1 MRRLDVIDHNARIR
15 LHGNPIVA
23 VILHEPRRRRKEVMP
38 PKRRAREVR
47 IQRIHDLIHTE
58 HRAWI
63 LQHNEQSNGADSIL
77 RMLRGNQLL
86 CPLNHHAN
94 VRSLL
99 LCLQLRNIEG
109 QCLRIVPVGKKV
121 QRKVVEMQ
129 RQRIAVQEQKRAR
142 QCQARK
148 PLDRH

>member
-23 VILHEPRRRRKEVMP
+23 VILHQPRRRRKEVMP
-38 PKRRAREVR
+38 PKRCAGEVR
-47 IQRIHDLIHTE
+47 MQRIHDLIHTE

-63 LQHNEQSNGADSIL
+63 LQHNEQTNGADSIV

-86 CPLNHHAN
+86 RPLKHHAN

-99 LCLQLRNIEG
+99 LCLQFRNVESQRLRV
-109 QCLRIVPVGKKV
+109 VPVCKEV
-121 QRKVVEMQ
+121 QSKVVEMK
-129 RQRIAVQEQKRAR
+129 RKRITVQEEKRAR
-142 QCQARK
+142 
-148 PLDRH
+148 